1 MHVKGKKHPRHYR
14 KGSSEAIPNIL
25 LLSSSKAVLHFT
37 LSGRMSNCQM
47 SERRTKPSGRKNTYS
62 GHQFLLLLNLSR
74 RHTTVKP
81 KYKAD
86 KITKDTD

>member
-1 MHVKGKKHPRHYR
+1 
-14 KGSSEAIPNIL
+14 
-25 LLSSSKAVLHFT
+25 
-37 LSGRMSNCQM
+37 M

-86 KITKDTD
+86 KRTKDTD